1 MAELVGDFETIKRGD
16 EMAVWLFDLC
26 DVYTLEHKTFT
37 SIDEGLSSI
46 KEDTTLYFHNLKFDG
61 SYILDYL
68 LRSGYQWVAESR
80 FVKLPKTMNFLITD
94 SGTWFTGKII
104 TETGVKITFRDSF
117 KKIPLA
123 VKVIAQAYK
132 LPILKGEIDYTAP
145 RPEGYIPNETEL
157 AYIHNDTEIVA
168 RALKIHFDQG
178 LTELTAPADAFKML
192 KGTVCDNYRKLGI
205 MYMRDHPD
213 VETFCWQA

>member
-1 MAELVGDFETIKRGD
+1 MLELVGDFETIRRGD
-16 EMAVWLFDLC
+16 TMAVWLFDLC

-46 KEDTTLYFHNLKFDG
+46 KEDTILYFHNLKFDG

-104 TETGVKITFRDSF
+104 TETGIKITFQDSF

-132 LPILKGEIDYTAP
+132 LPILKGEIDYTTP
-145 RPEGYIPNETEL
+145 RPEGYIPNETECGSGGG
-157 AYIHNDTEIVA
+157 
-168 RALKIHFDQG
+168 R
-178 LTELTAPADAFKML
+178 
-192 KGTVCDNYRKLGI
+192 
-205 MYMRDHPD
+205 
-213 VETFCWQA
+213 

>member
-26 DVYTLEHKTFT
+26 DIYTLEHKTFT

-46 KEDTTLYFHNLKFDG
+46 TEDTTLYFHNLKFDG

-68 LRSGYQWVAESR
+68 LRSGYRWVDEPR
-80 FVKLPKTMNFLITD
+80 FVKTPKTMNFLITD
-94 SGTWFTGKII
+94 SGIWFTGKIM
-104 TETGVKITFRDSF
+104 TETGVKIKFRDSF

-132 LPILKGEIDYTAP
+132 LPILKGEIDYTMP

-178 LTELTAPADAFKML
+178 LTEMTEIGRASCRER
-192 KGTVCDNYRKLGI
+192 V
-205 MYMRDHPD
+205 
-213 VETFCWQA
+213 